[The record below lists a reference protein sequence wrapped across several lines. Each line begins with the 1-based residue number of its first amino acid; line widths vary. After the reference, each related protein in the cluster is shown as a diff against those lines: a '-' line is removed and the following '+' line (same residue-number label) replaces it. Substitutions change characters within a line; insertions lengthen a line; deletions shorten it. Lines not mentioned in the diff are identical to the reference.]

1 MLVSVVLPCR
11 NEEETIGRCIKTIKE
26 VFKRDKIEGEIIV
39 SDSST
44 DRSSQIAKSLGA
56 KVISHNKIGYG
67 NAYLEGF
74 KHAKGNYIIMGDSDE
89 TYNFQDIPKFL
100 KELKNYDL
108 IIGDRFNGFIH
119 KNAMD
124 TLHRYIG
131 NPLLGFILRYLF
143 KINVKDPHSGFRAI
157 KKDKLDKLNL
167 KANGME
173 FASEMMIKAHK
184 NRLKIKEIPINYYP
198 RKGYSKLNP
207 FRDGW
212 RHLRLMLLYSPDY
225 LFLVP
230 GLFLFLF
237 GFIFTVILLFG
248 SVNIFGVMLNIHPM
262 VLSSLLTILGYQ
274 IILLGLYAKTYAVIH
289 LKEKDKLVDL
299 INKYINLERGSL
311 IGLIVILI
319 GIIIGIRIFYIWSE
333 NNFGA
338 LDQIRPAIFTLTL
351 IVIGIQTIFSS
362 FLLSILGLEQK

>member
-44 DRSSQIAKSLGA
+44 DKSYEIAKSLGVR
-56 KVISHNKIGYG
+56 VIKHNKIGYG
-67 NAYLEGF
+67 NAYIEAF
-74 KHAKGNYIIMGDSDE
+74 KHTKGKYVVMGDSDE
-89 TYNFQDIPKFL
+89 TYNFYDIPKFL
-100 KELKNYDL
+100 KELRNYDL
-108 IIGDRFNGFIH
+108 VIGDRFNGLIH

-124 TLHRYIG
+124 PLHRYLG
-131 NPLLGFILRYLF
+131 NPLLGYTLRHFF
-143 KINVKDPHSGFRAI
+143 KINVQDPHSGFRAI
-157 KKDKLDKLNL
+157 KKEKLDRLNL

-173 FASEMMIKAHK
+173 FASEMIIKAHK
-184 NRLKIKEIPINYYP
+184 NGLKIKEIPINYYP
-198 RKGYSKLNP
+198 RKGRSKLNP

-230 GLFLFLF
+230 GLLLFLF
-237 GFIFTVILLFG
+237 GSIFTSALLFG
-248 SVNIFGVMLNIHPM
+248 PINLFGIILDIHPM
-262 VLSSLLTILGYQ
+262 ILSSLLTILGYQ

-289 LKEKDKLVDL
+289 LKEKDELVNL

-311 IGLIVILI
+311 VGLLIISIGVIM
-319 GIIIGIRIFYIWSE
+319 GIKIFYIWSRT
-333 NNFGA
+333 NFGA
-338 LDQIRPAIFTLTL
+338 LDQIRPAIFILTL

-362 FLLSILGLEQK
+362 FLLSILGLEQE